1 MRAKLTAFIQGPYN
15 ILLFFLVFLFIF
27 RTHSDNFLLLA
38 FWKLILAGSLSNTI
52 YNLPIKTQLKR
63 LVFLLAI
70 PPVIISWLNLWLA
83 VHPNL
88 FITNDLFTIL
98 FLGLCAILIVH
109 DVITREPVTFET
121 LRGVIC
127 AYFLVAFT
135 FAYFYYLMEF
145 LSPGSIPVSHIAEEF
160 SYTHSLSDM
169 LYYSFLTLL
178 MFGDVDTKNIIVQTA
193 IVLEGIFAQFYI
205 AMLVAKI
212 VSVYAIAIMDPKR
225 KK

>member
-1 MRAKLTAFIQGPYN
+1 MRAKITSFLQGPYN
-15 ILLFFLVFLFIF
+15 ILLFFLVSLFIF
-27 RTHSDNFLLLA
+27 RTHSDNFFLLA
-38 FWKLILAGSLSNTI
+38 FWKLILAISLSNAI
-52 YNLPIKTQLKR
+52 YNLRIKIRIKR
-63 LVFLLAI
+63 LIFLLAI
-70 PPVIISWLNLWLA
+70 PPVIISWINLWLEA
-83 VHPNL
+83 HPTL
-88 FITNDLFTIL
+88 FIANDLFTIL
-98 FLGLCAILIVH
+98 FLGLCAIVIVH

-169 LYYSFLTLL
+169 LYYSFLTML
-178 MFGDVDTKNIIVQTA
+178 MFGDVDTKNIIVETA
-193 IVLEGIFAQFYI
+193 IILQGIFAQFYI
-205 AMLVAKI
+205 AILVAKI